1 MDFFFR
7 YFFFFFLIRELHSA
21 VKNGEHF
28 ASCNN
33 TFYCFC
39 LSGYICYSFY
49 KKFF

>member
-7 YFFFFFLIRELHSA
+7 YFFSFFLIRELHSA

-33 TFYCFC
+33 FLLFLFKWLYMLFI
-39 LSGYICYSFY
+39 L
-49 KKFF
+49 

>member
-28 ASCNN
+28 ASCN

-49 KKFF
+49 RKFF